1 MKGHVARRPVRTTG
15 DGVPRY
21 VDVRRSIESR
31 ILSGALKPGD
41 RIPSEAELIEEYGL
55 SRMTVNKALSA
66 LAAAGLVVRRRGSGS
81 FVASPASQETILEI
95 HDIQAEVQ
103 SAGHR
108 YRHEVLR
115 RAARRATVEDR
126 ARLGIA
132 GPGKVL
138 AVGVRHFADERPFVV
153 EDRII
158 NLAAVPEALSALFD
172 EVPPGTW
179 LLKRIPWTEAEHR
192 IRAVAAS
199 KEIAALLDVPADAP
213 CLVIERATWRS
224 GAPVTSVHLTYPGDR
239 HLLTARF
246 NPARR
251 EKGSGPFST

>member
-1 MKGHVARRPVRTTG
+1 MKGLAAKRPSRATA
-15 DGVPRY
+15 DAVPRY
-21 VDVRRSIESR
+21 VDLRRTIESS

-41 RIPSEAELIEEYGL
+41 RVPSEAELVKRYGL

-66 LAAAGLVVRRRGSGS
+66 LADAGLVVRRRGAGS

-103 SAGHR
+103 SAGHG
-108 YRHEVLR
+108 YRHELLQR
-115 RAARRATVEDR
+115 TARRATAEDR

-132 GPGKVL
+132 GPGRVL
-138 AVGVRHFADERPFVV
+138 AVRVRHFADERPFVV

-158 NLAAVPEALSALFD
+158 NLAAVPEAALAPFD
-172 EVPPGTW
+172 DTPPGTW
-179 LLKRIPWTEAEHR
+179 LLKQTPWTEAEHR

-199 KEIAALLDVPADAP
+199 KAIGAMLDMPAGAP

-224 GAPVTSVHLTYPGDR
+224 DAPVTSVLLTYPGDR
-239 HLLTARF
+239 HQLTARF

-251 EKGSGPFST
+251 KKGSGVISG

>member
-1 MKGHVARRPVRTTG
+1 MKGHVARRPIRTTV
-15 DGVPRY
+15 DAVPRY
-21 VDVRRSIESR
+21 VDLRRTIESR

-41 RIPSEAELIEEYGL
+41 RIPSEAELVEEYGL

-81 FVASPASQETILEI
+81 YVASPASQETILEI

-103 SAGHR
+103 SAGHS
-108 YRHEVLR
+108 YRHKLLQR
-115 RAARRATVEDR
+115 TARRATAEDR
-126 ARLGIA
+126 VRLGIR
-132 GPGKVL
+132 GPGRVL
-138 AVGVRHFADERPFVV
+138 AVRVRHFADDRPLVV

-158 NLAAVPEALSALFD
+158 NLAAVPEALSAPFD

-192 IRAVAAS
+192 IRAVPAS
-199 KEIAALLDVPADAP
+199 KEIAALLDMPARAP

-224 GAPVTSVHLTYPGDR
+224 GAAVTSVHLTYPGNR
-239 HLLTARF
+239 HQLTARF
-246 NPARR
+246 NPARK
-251 EKGSGPFST
+251 KGPGTFST